1 MIRLF
6 DYWRSS
12 ASYRLR
18 IALGLAGLSW
28 HSLPV
33 DLTTGQQCDPEH
45 LARNPQGLV
54 PVLEIDDLTLTQS
67 LAIIEYLDE
76 TRGLGLLPGPAANR
90 ARIRAV
96 AHAIAMDIHPVCN
109 LRVAR
114 YAVAQSNG
122 GITMETWM
130 RDMITP
136 GLIALENMVDTGNHC
151 IGQTLTLADI
161 CLVPQIYNARRWNI
175 DLKNLPNLNRITTF
189 LENLKPFANAHPNL
203 AKL

>member
-1 MIRLF
+1 
-6 DYWRSS
+6 
-12 ASYRLR
+12 
-18 IALGLAGLSW
+18 
-28 HSLPV
+28 
-33 DLTTGQQCDPEH
+33 
-45 LARNPQGLV
+45 
-54 PVLEIDDLTLTQS
+54 
-67 LAIIEYLDE
+67 
-76 TRGLGLLPGPAANR
+76 
-90 ARIRAV
+90 
-96 AHAIAMDIHPVCN
+96 MDIHPVCN